1 MQIPLQITVR
11 GIEHSEALETHIRDK
26 VNKLEEFFDHIT
38 SCRVVVELPHK
49 HHQQG
54 KQFNVRIDIG
64 VPGSE
69 IVVNRDH
76 AEDVYVALRDAF
88 DAAKRKI
95 EDYARKMRG
104 DIKIHQPK
112 QRPAESVDVDEVQDD
127 MDVEP

>member
-11 GIEHSEALETHIRDK
+11 GTDHSEALEKHIRDK
-26 VNKLEEFFDHIT
+26 IDKLEEFFDHIT

-49 HHQQG
+49 HHNQG
-54 KQFNVRIDIG
+54 KQFNVRLDIG

-88 DAAKRKI
+88 DSAKRQL
-95 EDYARKMRG
+95 EDYARKIRG
-104 DIKIHQPK
+104 DVKTHQPRN
-112 QRPAESVDVDEVQDD
+112 RPAESVDVDEAQDD
-127 MDVEP
+127 VDVEP